1 MTCASWRAAPGGC
14 SSSVA
19 LPRCRSD
26 CSRSHGP
33 GIALFVLATFFAV
46 DILIDGVSSVVGAV
60 QNRERDGWW
69 LLLLLG
75 LLGTLV
81 GAYVLFNPP
90 LSLLVFVYTVA
101 FQAVAAGVLLLALG
115 WKIRQRTTKEW
126 ILYVTGV
133 LSISLACRSSSRRSP
148 DCCRSCWSWPC
159 GRSSRACSASPS
171 RSGSATCR
179 CPREPDGRGGYNG
192 REAPRPCLGFLR
204 SVRGGP
210 GRRANGRDPARR
222 PPAAQRPD
230 GIHRVARRP
239 CARRL
244 AEASM
249 TSSRH
254 SI

>member
-1 MTCASWRAAPGGC
+1 MTIQARAVLPAPNDVRVLARRAWWVFLVSGLASVSFG
-14 SSSVA
+14 VLA
-19 LPRCRSD
+19 LAR
-26 CSRSHGP
+26 P

-75 LLGTLV
+75 LLGSLV

-133 LSISLACRSSSRRSP
+133 LSILFGVSVFATPIAGSLSIVLVVAM
-148 DCCRSCWSWPC
+148 WSIVT
-159 GRSSRACSASPS
+159 GV
-171 RSGSATCR
+171 
-179 CPREPDGRGGYNG
+179 
-192 REAPRPCLGFLR
+192 LR
-204 SVRGGP
+204 IAFAFRVRNLP
-210 GRRANGRDPARR
+210 V
-222 PPAAQRPD
+222 PAA
-230 GIHRVARRP
+230 A
-239 CARRL
+239 
-244 AEASM
+244 
-249 TSSRH
+249 
-254 SI
+254 